1 VKESR
6 KERLDAL
13 MGELCI
19 EDFGFKESVG
29 FCAGKGCVRCYNIY
43 HDDNMDLSL
52 FRLAHGTQIPMHS
65 HPGMDIS
72 CRVLFGTA
80 GYRSCDL
87 SDELVDSPDGKVL
100 RRMVNYDYKEGSGAH
115 THTVT
120 PDEGNLHEITAKSEN
135 GMAFFDII
143 TPSYSCKLPFFIPR
157 DDVGEGLLEEVDC
170 GYFGSDNFRKKM
182 VDYQGAP
189 VDLEKFEAA
198 SVELTAAERA
208 LVAHSR

>member
-1 VKESR
+1 
-6 KERLDAL
+6 
-13 MGELCI
+13 
-19 EDFGFKESVG
+19 
-29 FCAGKGCVRCYNIY
+29 
-43 HDDNMDLSL
+43 
-52 FRLAHGTQIPMHS
+52 
-65 HPGMDIS
+65 
-72 CRVLFGTA
+72 
-80 GYRSCDL
+80 
-87 SDELVDSPDGKVL
+87 
-100 RRMVNYDYKEGSGAH
+100 MVNYDYQEGSGAH

>member
-1 VKESR
+1 
-6 KERLDAL
+6 
-13 MGELCI
+13 
-19 EDFGFKESVG
+19 
-29 FCAGKGCVRCYNIY
+29 
-43 HDDNMDLSL
+43 
-52 FRLAHGTQIPMHS
+52 MHS

-100 RRMVNYDYKEGSGAH
+100 RRMVNYDYQEGSGAH

-143 TPSYSCKLPFFIPR
+143 TPSYSCKLPFYVKTE
-157 DDVGEGLLEEVDC
+157 DGLLEEVEC
-170 GYFGSDNFRKKM
+170 SHFGNCFQKKM
-182 VDYQGAP
+182 VDYPGLP
-189 VDLEKFEAA
+189 LDVKKFKAA
-198 SVELTAAERA
+198 SGELTASEME
-208 LVAHSR
+208 LVANQKRSPWPHQGG